1 MDHIQAR
8 PVRLRVVVELRAGR
22 AMASTGH
29 FAAAIVILDPF
40 RRMVALG
47 SIADSL
53 AQFSRTA
60 ALERL
65 ADVAET
71 GFDIQRR
78 IGSNFLIT
86 VVRSG

>member
-1 MDHIQAR
+1 
-8 PVRLRVVVELRAGR
+8 
-22 AMASTGH
+22 
-29 FAAAIVILDPF
+29 
-40 RRMVALG
+40 MVALG

-86 VVRSG
+86 VVRSGLIQWFRPVETAAKTRHLAAAFQS